1 MKLDHQTLALLA
13 QKKESGAP
21 ELYEMTV
28 HDARAALE
36 GMASVAGIAK
46 VEVDRVTDSTIEYKN
61 LRIPVRIYQPRPKN
75 GPDNNNTANNRPGI
89 LLLYHGGGYA
99 LGDIEGHDG
108 IARYLCKN
116 AGVIVVNVEYR
127 LAPEH
132 PFPAGLEDCYSA
144 LCWTVEH
151 AQALGGD
158 PAKVMVAGDS
168 AGGNLG
174 AAVCQIAKLME
185 FPNIY
190 CQVLIYPNVDMD
202 AEADYPSRKEFGG
215 GEYFLSLK
223 DVRWINGMYLPQ
235 EITVQDTR
243 VSPILEKDL
252 SGLPDALVITAG
264 FDLLRDEGLEYAER
278 LKNAGVPVTYHCFE
292 STIHG
297 FMSFAGALDAGKE
310 GLAMIADWL
319 AGKLNQT

>member
-1 MKLDHQTLALLA
+1 MKLDDQTLALLQ

-21 ELYEMTV
+21 ELYEMPV
-28 HDARAALE
+28 LDARAALE
-36 GMASVAGIAK
+36 GMASVADIAK
-46 VEVDRVTDSTIEYKN
+46 VEVDRVTDRTIEYKN
-61 LRIPVRIYQPRPKN
+61 LRVPVRIYQPYPEN
-75 GPDNNNTANNRPGI
+75 DPESDRPGI

-132 PFPAGLEDCYSA
+132 PFPAGLEDCYNA
-144 LCWTVEH
+144 LCWAVEQ

-158 PAKVMVAGDS
+158 PAKVVVAGDS
-168 AGGNLG
+168 AGGNLS
-174 AAVCQIAKLME
+174 AVVCQMAKLKDC
-185 FPNIY
+185 PKIV

-202 AEADYPSRKEFGG
+202 VDADYPSRKEFGG

-235 EITVQDTR
+235 SVVEDDVR
-243 VSPILEKDL
+243 VSPIKEKDL

-264 FDLLRDEGLEYAER
+264 FDLLRDEGLEYAAK
-278 LKNAGVPVTYHCFE
+278 LKDAGVPVTYHCFE

-319 AGKLNQT
+319 TQKLHQA